1 MWAYNVAIG
10 QTGKRG
16 RTHMSVPIWIY
27 FVIAGVLISAF
38 MALKT
43 AKEDRDDEM
52 EWIEKEG
59 EVYMN
64 RLEEEKERRK
74 QVTEAG

>member
-1 MWAYNVAIG
+1 
-10 QTGKRG
+10 
-16 RTHMSVPIWIY
+16 MSLPIWVY

-38 MALKT
+38 MAIKT

>member
-1 MWAYNVAIG
+1 
-10 QTGKRG
+10 
-16 RTHMSVPIWIY
+16 MSVPIWIY

>member
-1 MWAYNVAIG
+1 
-10 QTGKRG
+10 
-16 RTHMSVPIWIY
+16 MSVPIWIY

-38 MALKT
+38 MSIKT

>member
-1 MWAYNVAIG
+1 MDL
-10 QTGKRG
+10 
-16 RTHMSVPIWIY
+16 PIWIY

-38 MALKT
+38 MAIKT
-43 AKEDRDDEM
+43 SKEDRDHEM